1 MTKSSFLRAI
11 LPCCLLSASCLGMHA
26 QSPAPTD
33 LPADTPIHFTTAN
46 GKLYFGIGGKGMVTA
61 NYDIGNPINNNNGL
75 VTSAIDL
82 DPTHGDKANFGISGQ
97 QTTLNFNFVA
107 LPGLKDQLGL
117 FLEVNLMGDNYTP
130 DIEFAYLQWRGLTA
144 GYNYGLFS
152 NEDVMPNTIDEQGP
166 NAALSAQSGVV
177 DYIHKFSNGLSLGAG
192 LEMPVF
198 SGSYKV
204 GPVDQYSEVTQRVPD
219 IPVSVGYDFGSGFV
233 KGAAILRNLIYRNN
247 TQNKNADVVGWGVS
261 LSGQVAVL
269 PQLDFFF
276 AGNYGRG
283 IASYIQDLTDLNLD
297 IAPDAEGKMKGVEV
311 WSSFGGLT
319 YNPTDRL
326 SITGLYS
333 HVRNYAQSTIK
344 HDEDSVAPYSYAQYV
359 GANAFYKINNFL
371 TAGIEY
377 LYGRRVQ
384 FDGQQAHVSRIQAAI
399 CASF

>member
-1 MTKSSFLRAI
+1 MKLSKMRLI
-11 LPCCLLSASCLGMHA
+11 MPCCILAASFTTAQA
-26 QSPAPTD
+26 QSPEPVD
-33 LPADTPIHFTTAN
+33 LPAETPLHFTTSN

-61 NYDIGNPINNNNGL
+61 NYDIGNPVNNNNGL
-75 VTSAIDL
+75 ITSAIEL
-82 DPTHGDKANFGISGQ
+82 DPTHGNKANFGISGQ
-97 QTTLNFNFVA
+97 QTTLNLNLVA
-107 LPGLKDQLGL
+107 LPGLKDQIGL

-130 DIEFAYLQWRGLTA
+130 DIEFAYIRWRGLTA

-177 DYIHKFSNGLSLGAG
+177 DYTHTFSNGLTLGAG

-198 SGSYKV
+198 SGSYTT
-204 GPVDQYSEVTQRVPD
+204 GLEPSYSEVSQRVPD
-219 IPVSVGYDFGSGFV
+219 IPVSVSYDFGSGFV
-233 KGAAILRNLIYRNN
+233 KGAAIFRNLIYRND
-247 TQNKNADVVGWGVS
+247 TKKKNADVVGWGVS
-261 LSGQVAVL
+261 LSGQVEII

-319 YNPTDRL
+319 YSPTEKL
-326 SITGLYS
+326 SFTGLYS
-333 HVRNYAQSTIK
+333 HVRNYAAATI
-344 HDEDSVAPYSYAQYV
+344 ESVGDGLVPYSYAQYV
-359 GANAFYKINNFL
+359 GVNAFYKINSFL
-371 TAGIEY
+371 TAGVEY

-384 FDGQQAHVSRIQAAI
+384 FDGLQGHVSRIQAALS
-399 CASF
+399 ATF